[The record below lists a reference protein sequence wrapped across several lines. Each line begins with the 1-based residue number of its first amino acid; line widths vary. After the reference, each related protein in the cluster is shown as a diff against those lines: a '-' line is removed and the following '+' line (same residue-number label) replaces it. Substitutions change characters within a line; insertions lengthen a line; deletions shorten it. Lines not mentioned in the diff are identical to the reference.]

1 MSKRIHHRL
10 SSDSGIGPESQ
21 SDSDSESGSDS
32 GCRPFDPAATAT
44 RKLARPSPA
53 PQQHIIQC
61 TLPPHCIRSPQS
73 FASYPAFER
82 HYATAHALVCV
93 SCARSFP
100 SQHYLDLHFD
110 EFHDPFV
117 AARRDR
123 HEKVY
128 RCFVEDC
135 DKVCADTRKRRLHLI
150 DKHGFPKEFMF
161 AVVAHGLS
169 PDQTS
174 LLYPQKKSRYIRN
187 SPNNNTDNDD
197 NNDTGDDAPP
207 GERNLT
213 TTTTANDDDGEPEI
227 DSDLVAVERQ
237 FRGITLVPD
246 KIRFGRKRGS

>member
-1 MSKRIHHRL
+1 MSKRTRRSL
-10 SSDSGIGPESQ
+10 SADSGICPGSQ
-21 SDSDSESGSDS
+21 SEPDS
-32 GCRPFDPAATAT
+32 GDSASTSSLFESAASPTSN
-44 RKLARPSPA
+44 KLSRSSPSRE
-53 PQQHIIQC
+53 QQQIIIQC

-73 FASYPAFER
+73 FSSYPAFER

-123 HEKVY
+123 QEKVY

-161 AVVAHGLS
+161 GVVAHGLN
-169 PDQTS
+169 PNQTS
-174 LLYPQKKSRYIRN
+174 LLYPPKKTRSIRDMPCHD
-187 SPNNNTDNDD
+187 SPMSND
-197 NNDTGDDAPP
+197 NNDNALPP
-207 GERNLT
+207 RTDPIT
-213 TTTTANDDDGEPEI
+213 TSDDGEPEI
-227 DSDLVAVERQ
+227 DSDLVAVEHQ